1 MITRRQ
7 LFAGILGLTA
17 GPSWCGP
24 QEILAAA
31 DVIVVGAG
39 LAGLSAAVSAREAGA
54 RRVLILE
61 KDVMIGGHS
70 IMSSGY
76 FNAVDPKRQK
86 PLGIIDSP
94 ALMEKQSL
102 QVGGDTASPILMR
115 RLAESS
121 SSFQRRGHISS
132 PVRAGY
138 DYVMALLECA
148 HRLDV
153 KILLG
158 HRAERLITEN
168 GHIVGAAGVC
178 RGRQAFEA
186 RAHAV
191 ILATGG
197 FAANTALLEN
207 ALGPYAATLRSS
219 ANTRGILTD
228 GAAGDGILMARAV
241 GAKIVNMDSVLLVP
255 YNGGRVTGYVGG
267 DIYLTKE
274 GRRFIDEGASWLA
287 LRQALQNLP
296 DGKMWVLTDSGTVK
310 NNDFSLKLMTGAVR
324 EAATLDEAAKGIGCN
339 PAVLEETVRQYNHS
353 VHIGRDEAFGKT
365 TMLKAL
371 DEPPFYYGEERL
383 NIHSTEGGVAID
395 TQARVLDQ
403 SEEPLLGLF
412 AAGETVGNL
421 HGKSRPGGNGVLAC
435 VVFGRIAGQE
445 AAQLSLSSH

>member
-1 MITRRQ
+1 M
-7 LFAGILGLTA
+7 
-17 GPSWCGP
+17 
-24 QEILAAA
+24 
-31 DVIVVGAG
+31 
-39 LAGLSAAVSAREAGA
+39 
-54 RRVLILE
+54 
-61 KDVMIGGHS
+61 
-70 IMSSGY
+70 
-76 FNAVDPKRQK
+76 
-86 PLGIIDSP
+86 
-94 ALMEKQSL
+94 
-102 QVGGDTASPILMR
+102 
-115 RLAESS
+115 
-121 SSFQRRGHISS
+121 
-132 PVRAGY
+132 
-138 DYVMALLECA
+138 
-148 HRLDV
+148 
-153 KILLG
+153 
-158 HRAERLITEN
+158 
-168 GHIVGAAGVC
+168 
-178 RGRQAFEA
+178 
-186 RAHAV
+186 

-287 LRQALQNLP
+287 LRQALQ
-296 DGKMWVLTDSGTVK
+296 

-421 HGKSRPGGNGVLAC
+421 HGKSRPGGNSVLAC